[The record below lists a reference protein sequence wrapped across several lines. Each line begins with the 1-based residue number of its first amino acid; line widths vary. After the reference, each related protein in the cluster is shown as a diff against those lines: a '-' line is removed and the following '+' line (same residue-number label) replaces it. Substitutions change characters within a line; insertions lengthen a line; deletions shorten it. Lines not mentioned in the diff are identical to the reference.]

1 MVSSKPFMG
10 LVRLA
15 SRCES
20 ALAAETF
27 LSFCLL
33 LEACYSV

>member
-1 MVSSKPFMG
+1 MVSTKPFMG
-10 LVRLA
+10 LVRSA

-27 LSFCLL
+27 LSFRLL
-33 LEACYSV
+33 FEARYSV